1 MKRRLPSPAELWM
14 RDHPGDVPCPSV
26 PAAATAWRKARGISD
41 SSAIRWLADRNGSGT
56 DVQIQKQIADIK
68 QRRRR

>member
-1 MKRRLPSPAELWM
+1 MKHRPPSPAELWM
-14 RDHPGDVPCPSV
+14 RKHPGDVTCPST
-26 PAAATAWRKARGISD
+26 PAAATGWRKARGISD
-41 SSAIRWLADRNGSGT
+41 ASAIRWLAERNGSGT